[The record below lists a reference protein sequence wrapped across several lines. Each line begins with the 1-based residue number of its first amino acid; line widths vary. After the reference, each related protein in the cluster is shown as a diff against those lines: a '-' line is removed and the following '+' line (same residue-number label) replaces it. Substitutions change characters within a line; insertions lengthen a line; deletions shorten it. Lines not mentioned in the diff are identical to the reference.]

1 MSFMPTFYLAGLF
14 YLLRQ
19 LLSEM
24 DIPARQSYVVSVVN
38 PEERPQAASITSVAR
53 LVSSSISPAIAG
65 KILSLSFLSPF
76 VIAGALKLFYD
87 LALFFSFKHI
97 RPHEEELHEREEQ
110 RVY

>member
-1 MSFMPTFYLAGLF
+1 MPTFYLAGLF
-14 YLLRQ
+14 YMLRQ

-24 DIPARQSYVVSVVN
+24 DIPARQSYVVSVVS

-65 KILSLSFLSPF
+65 KILLLPFLSPF
-76 VIAGALKLFYD
+76 VIAGTLKIFYD
-87 LALFFSFKHI
+87 LTLFFSFKHI
-97 RPHEEELHEREEQ
+97 KPNEEELQKREEQ